1 VSSIS
6 GCLAFFKDEI
16 NYPYCKTK
24 FCTLFVEDGDTKDPP
39 KVISSIAGGLTRC
52 PNSKII
58 IRDDDLTSTSF
69 VTLQLD

>member
-1 VSSIS
+1 MS
-6 GCLAFFKDEI
+6 GWLDFFEDEI
-16 NYPYCKTK
+16 NCPQCKTK

-52 PNSKII
+52 PKCNII